1 MLFARG
7 SRGALGLTSARAAK
21 TTVISNTQVE
31 RLIEQRIKQAME
43 RDLPRLLINLFHYN
57 IVDSWPRWERTDPA
71 SIPGGVKSAK
81 ELERNLERAATEVL
95 FDGTTFVFKRFRVGE
110 DPVERYTYQY
120 WAYEVLINDRVVL
133 GLVVN
138 DHWAGGKPKLK
149 EVTAYVPGE
158 WEQTFTALKTEC
170 EELARKKATEATA
183 EKRKRNPPELK
194 EQLRKQKLKEQ
205 LDRFGLDENE
215 PE

>member
-1 MLFARG
+1 
-7 SRGALGLTSARAAK
+7 
-21 TTVISNTQVE
+21 VISDTQVE
-31 RLIEQRIKQAME
+31 RLIEQRIKQAMG

-57 IVDSWPRWERTDPA
+57 YVDSWPHWERTDPT
-71 SIPGGVKSAK
+71 SIPGGVKSTK
-81 ELERNLERAATEVL
+81 ELERTLERVTTEVL
-95 FDGTTFVFKRFRVGE
+95 FDGTTFVFKRFKVGE
-110 DPVERYTYQY
+110 DPVESYTYQY
-120 WAYEVLINDRVVL
+120 WAYEVLVSDRIVL

-138 DHWAGGKPKLK
+138 DHWAGEKPKLK

-158 WEQTFTALKTEC
+158 WEQTFKALKTEC
-170 EELARKKATEATA
+170 EELARKKAAEATA

-194 EQLRKQKLKEQ
+194 EQLRKQKIKEQ